1 MTIVGAALDEVI
13 AHARAAAPDEC
24 CGLLIGAGDRVEAAH
39 RAANL
44 EPSPSRFLLDPR
56 DHFAAIHAARA
67 RRRQVLGIYHSHP
80 GAPATPSARDLS
92 EAAYPEYAYLIVSL
106 RGEAPDIRL
115 YRLVGGNFQELP
127 FVSLP

>member
-1 MTIVGAALDEVI
+1 MTIVRAALDEVI

-24 CGLLIGAGDRVEAAH
+24 CGLLLGAGDSIEAAH
-39 RAANL
+39 RAGNL

-67 RRRQVLGIYHSHP
+67 RGLEVLGIYHSHP
-80 GAPATPSARDLS
+80 GAPATPSTRDLA

-106 RGEAPDIRL
+106 RGEAPDCRL
-115 YRLVGGNFQELP
+115 YRLLDGNFQERPL
-127 FVSLP
+127 VSLP